1 MGQARSGRGWQIL
14 GRTAGLTVQAAL
26 SLGVPICDRMMV
38 TALSQEL
45 CSVKGAQLRE
55 RLAFQTWKDRSQGV
69 GPQEAWRDPIH
80 RHWVQGLQDRR
91 PMYLGIESGK
101 NTFWGRMEGTP
112 LNVHRAALKSVHSGP
127 CAFYDDLKK
136 PESGFEP
143 VLNPLCPEASPG
155 PAWLLP
161 LLQKVE
167 ISPLP
172 RGLLARSDNGGSG
185 AGEGGLPEPL

>member
-1 MGQARSGRGWQIL
+1 M
-14 GRTAGLTVQAAL
+14 QAAL
-26 SLGVPICDRMMV
+26 SLGVPICDGMMV
-38 TALSQEL
+38 TALSQGL

-55 RLAFQTWKDRSQGV
+55 RLAFRHGRTDPKGLAPRRPG
-69 GPQEAWRDPIH
+69 GTPIH

-101 NTFWGRMEGTP
+101 KNAFWGQMEGTP
-112 LNVHRAALKSVHSGP
+112 LNVHPTALKSVHSGP

-155 PAWLLP
+155 PVWLLP
-161 LLQKVE
+161 PPAESGNLSPATRTVGE
-167 ISPLP
+167 I
-172 RGLLARSDNGGSG
+172 R
-185 AGEGGLPEPL
+185 